1 MIRFAMKTKESYYGG
16 LDIAEPFKD
25 KHNEEQNYYAG
36 YGQCARNPLLQ
47 YLFFTGFLK
56 LITLVM

>member
-47 YLFFTGFLK
+47 YLFFTGYSYNSSAR
-56 LITLVM
+56 